1 VIRTSWERTRGLR
14 VNSLLPKA
22 GCSPWIIQAE
32 AGSPP
37 LHTLLKFR
45 NQRPPGLQTQ
55 GWLPHR
61 GRWWSSLSLKEP
73 DTMQLFPGS
82 CSPGSRTPWLSS
94 YHRGTLTGGWCF
106 MAPPKIARSYPQGN
120 RLAKTENAIHQ
131 ELGLESLTPIFTL
144 GHLYGTK
151 MKC

>member
-1 VIRTSWERTRGLR
+1 MSWERTRGLR

-22 GCSPWIIQAE
+22 GDSPWIMQAE

-45 NQRPPGLQTQ
+45 NQRPPQPPDMGLASSSRQVVVFTALERAQ
-55 GWLPHR
+55 HHAAIPGVLLPWKQSTMAQLLPQRNPHR
-61 GRWWSSLSLKEP
+61 WL
-73 DTMQLFPGS
+73 LF
-82 CSPGSRTPWLSS
+82 
-94 YHRGTLTGGWCF
+94 H
-106 MAPPKIARSYPQGN
+106 APPKIARSYPQGS
-120 RLAKTENAIHQ
+120 RLAKTENAIHY
-131 ELGLESLTPIFTL
+131 ELGLESLTPLFTL

>member
-1 VIRTSWERTRGLR
+1 MSWERTHGLR

-22 GCSPWIIQAE
+22 GDSPWIIQAE

-55 GWLPHR
+55 GWLLHR

-73 DTMQLFPGS
+73 DT
-82 CSPGSRTPWLSS
+82 SS
-94 YHRGTLTGGWCF
+94 YSQGLAPLEAEHHGSALTTEEPSQVAGVLC
-106 MAPPKIARSYPQGN
+106 PPKN
-120 RLAKTENAIHQ
+120 
-131 ELGLESLTPIFTL
+131 
-144 GHLYGTK
+144 
-151 MKC
+151 C